1 MKYKRVFAAL
11 SALAAAAHPVLARD
25 ITDGVAITDS
35 AAMEYLETHG
45 FSLNA
50 LLSKDWKRGAE
61 SKVLNNAELAAI
73 APVAAL
79 RSVVRREFLE
89 YQRSY
94 LARSPVLSEIKEK
107 DIGTGTNPAHRKFER
122 NYLDSKAARF
132 NLVGVINRLDRRFRS
147 PGTCGEIR
155 LLYRLAYKTM
165 AASVNISDSGKHFRG
180 RPIETESR
188 LPVSINLVLRAK
200 NTDANTS
207 DDDQQC
213 QDIAKHWLAA
223 GDSGLSGKDLALSLL
238 KPTGALGLVEPSQID
253 RMETNIQV
261 MRLPTSI
268 SEGFGGNA
276 EYLLNIFNWNP
287 GSKSFSRKRLENQIN
302 REGLLANPGQLQAF
316 KRWLFTPER
325 LYELDEGTISIP
337 EEFLAFTAI
346 TSAPGGTARATNRPF
361 LGLISDPEAERRFN
375 ELKDAAARLSPD
387 GQLRNIKSGFGLQ
400 QRLTDVSCTGCHQS
414 RAIGGFHFMGADR
427 KSTIRDL
434 PPNAIFVAGSPH
446 FYGDLPRRREVVK
459 ALAEGKAPDYGR
471 GFSMRPS
478 EDKRGKPDYF
488 PASFNSV
495 RNGWGSNCYML
506 TNGEAGADPSFKSW
520 TCGSNLDCQPI
531 HESRHEPHF
540 GVCVTTKRKERLK
553 FGDPFVF
560 GEMTYRETKLPGRPG
575 VFTYRDIYCAKSD
588 ILNKREAAPG
598 KCLYPIPG
606 DVYKQPASMTSGNA
620 IHGYQ
625 YGGFFGGMKRR
636 PLGCIDDRDPD
647 TTCGLEGG
655 ATKFGTKPRSNN
667 AFSKCVEMLADEK
680 TSFRSCISSLK
691 FTHES
696 MLRTCNVLKTCR
708 DDYVCVSTKS
718 TLETKTGACL
728 PPYFLFQFR
737 TDGHPAPPEGSAAPP
752 ECLLPDADLGGLRP
766 DYCARYP
773 REDG

>member
-1 MKYKRVFAAL
+1 MLLERIFAAL
-11 SALAAAAHPVLARD
+11 AACVAAAASPAIARD

-35 AAMEYLETHG
+35 AAMQYLETHG
-45 FSLNA
+45 FSFNA
-50 LLSKDWKRGAE
+50 LLSKDWKRGAGT
-61 SKVLNNAELAAI
+61 KVLNNAELAGI

-79 RSVVRREFLE
+79 RGVVRREFMD

-94 LARSPVLSEIKEK
+94 LARSPILK
-107 DIGTGTNPAHRKFER
+107 DIEENEIGTGTSPLHRKFER

-132 NLVGVINRLDRRFRS
+132 NLVGVVNRLDRRFRS

-155 LLYRLAYKTM
+155 FLYRLAYKTK
-165 AASVNISDSGKHFRG
+165 AASVQISDDGRISRG
-180 RPIETESR
+180 ASIDTESR
-188 LPVSINLVLRAK
+188 LPVSLNVVLRAK
-200 NTDANTS
+200 NI
-207 DDDQQC
+207 DDNAADDTQQC
-213 QDIAKHWLAA
+213 QDIAKRWLAA
-223 GDSGLSGKDLALSLL
+223 GDSGLSGEALALSLL
-238 KPTGALGLVEPSQID
+238 KPKGALALVEPSQID

-268 SEGFGGNA
+268 SNGFGGNA
-276 EYLLNIFNWNP
+276 EYLLNIFDWSP
-287 GSKSFSRKRLENQIN
+287 GTRFTRKRLENQIN
-302 REGLLANPGQLQAF
+302 REALLANPGQLQAF

-325 LYELDEGTISIP
+325 LYELDEGTITIP

-361 LGLISDPEAERRFN
+361 LGLISDGEADRRFS
-375 ELKDAAARLSPD
+375 ELKEAAARFAPD
-387 GQLRNIKSGFGLQ
+387 GKLRNIKSGFGLQ
-400 QRLTDVSCTGCHQS
+400 QRLTDVTCTGCHQS

-446 FYGDLPRRREVVK
+446 FYADLPRRREVVK
-459 ALAEGKAPDYGR
+459 AIAEGKTPDYGR

-478 EDKRGKPDYF
+478 EDMRGKPNYF

-495 RNGWGSNCYML
+495 RNGWGANCYML
-506 TNGEAGADPSFKSW
+506 KPDDPAADQSFKSW
-520 TCGSNLDCQPI
+520 TCGGNLVCQTI

-540 GVCVTTKRKERLK
+540 GVCVNTRKKDRLK

-560 GEMTYRETKLPGRPG
+560 GEMTYRETKLSGRPN

-588 ILNKREAAPG
+588 IMNGRDAPPG
-598 KCLYPIPG
+598 KCLDPIPG
-606 DVYKQPASMTSGNA
+606 DVEKQPASMKPENA

-625 YGGFFGGMKRR
+625 YGGFFGAMKRYKD
-636 PLGCIDDRDPD
+636 GCIEDRDPD

-655 ATKFGTKPRSNN
+655 ATKFGTKPRINN
-667 AFSKCVEMLADEK
+667 AFSRCVEMLADEK
-680 TSFRSCISSLK
+680 TSFRSCISSLR

-696 MLRTCNVLKTCR
+696 TLRTCNVLKPCR
-708 DDYVCVSTKS
+708 DDYVCVSTGN
-718 TLETKTGACL
+718 TLATNTGACL

-752 ECLLPDADLGGLRP
+752 ECLLPEAELDGLRP
-766 DYCARYP
+766 ASCANFPPER
-773 REDG
+773 